1 MITWE
6 YIDYNA
12 GVDAPQQMTIYG
24 FLFVSAYLLVRL
36 FTPLTAKLAR
46 KLGALDY
53 PGYRKIHDAPVPR
66 LGGLA
71 VFAAAS
77 VSILL
82 GCALNRYIR
91 ADIYSLRGMFVGGL
105 IILLLGIVDDV
116 RNLSPFLKLP
126 VQFIAACVA
135 VLLGI
140 KFHLASNPLA
150 DNIRD
155 FFDLGSLGIPLTILW
170 IVGLTNAMNL
180 VDGLDGLAT
189 GISMFASTAL
199 FIISIRQGAGI
210 ATYMYATIAGATLSF
225 LRYNHFPAKM
235 FLGDTGSTSLGFA
248 FACLS
253 VQGTHKS
260 YTLAALFIPVIVFG
274 LPIFDAI
281 VTLIRRHLSHARFLQ
296 GDKLHIHHLLLSS
309 GLSQRQAV
317 TLLYGV
323 TIILGILGFTFT
335 YLLDE
340 YAAVIL
346 LLIGFLAGVLAKELN
361 VFGTPKLAE
370 EKQSPDANK
379 QQDT

>member
-1 MITWE
+1 MIMWE

-12 GVDAPQQMTIYG
+12 GVNSPARMTIYG

-46 KLGALDY
+46 KLGAIDY

-77 VSILL
+77 VSLLL

-105 IILLLGIVDDV
+105 IILLLGFADDV
-116 RNLSPFLKLP
+116 WNLSPFLKLP
-126 VQFIAACVA
+126 VQFIAATVA

-150 DNIRD
+150 AHIRD

-210 ATYMYATIAGATLSF
+210 VTYVYATIAGATLAF
-225 LRYNHFPAKM
+225 LRYNRFPAKM

-253 VQGTHKS
+253 VLGTHKS

-274 LPIFDAI
+274 IPIFDAI
-281 VTLIRRHLSHARFLQ
+281 VTLIRRHLSKARFLQ
-296 GDKLHIHHLLLSS
+296 GDKQHIHHLLLSHD
-309 GLSQRQAV
+309 LNQR
-317 TLLYGV
+317 
-323 TIILGILGFTFT
+323 
-335 YLLDE
+335 
-340 YAAVIL
+340 
-346 LLIGFLAGVLAKELN
+346 
-361 VFGTPKLAE
+361 
-370 EKQSPDANK
+370 
-379 QQDT
+379 